1 MAENPTVLKIR
12 AEVEN
17 LQGLN
22 RLKTAVRRV
31 SQEVK
36 ASNVDF
42 KKQIANIKELQVN
55 TKNSVN
61 NLRAQKD
68 AFLALRDSVDLTSKE
83 FKQATIEVNKL
94 DKALA
99 KAEGRKTQ
107 RGGRAAALAKGVGA
121 IAAGGVFGGFE
132 GAAGAAIGL
141 GVGGPAGAAVGA
153 AIGAQVGGVR
163 QALGATAEYA
173 AGLAKLR
180 IALEGVTQGQ
190 GEYNQALAFVQK
202 TTEDFAI
209 PQEIITRQ
217 FTKLQA
223 SVSGAG
229 GNLKDTETAF
239 NGIVAAVRAT
249 GGSLTDVDAALTATA
264 QVFSKGKVSAE
275 ELRQQIG
282 ERLPGAFTLFADS
295 MDKTPAELDKALE
308 QGQVSL
314 QDFQK
319 FAVELFDRYG
329 ETAKTIADSPD
340 AAGDRLK
347 VVLERLQENVGTLL
361 KPIGAAFQVTFTNI
375 IEFID
380 AATAR
385 LNLFLELGA
394 TGTKNKV
401 QRLSDDITRLL
412 KKQEEFR
419 RIDREAG
426 TSVIRPSDIRMVE
439 HQLDQK
445 RQQLQAAQATLR
457 DLTGFGAAADVKQS
471 ALPGVQDLPTSSKK
485 GGKGKPT
492 DTSERMVNLQ
502 NRLGEA
508 LQNQNAELVAQT
520 QYLIRNEGIALKF
533 EEGKITALKRD
544 ELLQISRNKLIQ
556 DGIKLRE
563 QAKNGEVELNEEL
576 TKSQQLLENI
586 KTTIQEGL
594 TNAIMGLVDGTKSLS
609 ESLSGILRQ
618 MASLFLKAGIGSFKG
633 ADGTGGSGLL
643 GLFANGAAIQN
654 GRVTPFAYGGVVNKP
669 TLFPMANGAGLM
681 GEAGPEAIMPLRR
694 GRSGR
699 LGVEAVSGG
708 VGNVV
713 VKVDA
718 SGSSVEGDA
727 QGANQLGKA
736 IGIAVQAELIKQ
748 KRPGGLLA

>member
-68 AFLALRDSVDLTSKE
+68 AFMALRDSVDLTSKE

-173 AGLAKLR
+173 AELSKLR
-180 IALEGVTQGQ
+180 IALKGVTEGQ
-190 GEYNQALAFVQK
+190 GEYTQALDFVQK
-202 TTEDFAI
+202 QTEDFAI
-209 PQEIITRQ
+209 PQSVVTKQ

-229 GNLKDTETAF
+229 GNLKDSETAF
-239 NGIVAAVRAT
+239 KGIVAAVRAT
-249 GGSLTDVDAALTATA
+249 GGSLGDVDAALTATA

-319 FAVELFDRYG
+319 FAEELFERYG
-329 ETAKTIADSPD
+329 ETAKEIARSPD

-347 VVLERLQENVGTLL
+347 KVLERLQENVGTLL

-394 TGTKNKV
+394 QGTRNKV
-401 QRLSDDITRLL
+401 QRLSEDITRLL
-412 KKQEEFR
+412 KKQEER
-419 RIDREAG
+419 KPLVALGLITER
-426 TSVIRPSDIRMVE
+426 DIREVE
-439 HQLDQK
+439 QQLEAK
-445 RQQLQAAQATLR
+445 REQLQAAQATLR

-471 ALPGVQDLPTSSKK
+471 ALPGVGDPSGEGQLKTKVKTTSAEILALEQKRF
-485 GGKGKPT
+485 
-492 DTSERMVNLQ
+492 EAIQNNNLEIAADFDRQ
-502 NRLGEA
+502 IGLREITEKFNAGEIDDNTRLVEILGVE
-508 LQNQNAELVAQT
+508 E
-520 QYLIRNEGIALKF
+520 KF
-533 EEGKITALKRD
+533 RKAIL
-544 ELLQISRNKLIQ
+544 
-556 DGIKLRE
+556 KLRRD
-563 QAKNGEVELNEEL
+563 AKMGEPELKEVKKEAESVEKQFEKIGKTIKAGITDNL
-576 TKSQQLLENI
+576 TK
-586 KTTIQEGL
+586 
-594 TNAIMGLVDGTKSLS
+594 AIMGAQSLGDA
-609 ESLSGILRQ
+609 LGNILRQ
-618 MASLFLKAGIGSFKG
+618 AGSMFISFGLKQLFPFLN
-633 ADGTGGSGLL
+633 
-643 GLFANGAAIQN
+643 ANGNVYDQS
-654 GRVTPFAYGGVVNKP
+654 GFVPFAKGGIVNKP
-669 TLFPMANGAGLM
+669 TLFPFAKGIGLM

-694 GRSGR
+694 GPSGR
-699 LGVEAVSGG
+699 LGVEAAGGG

-713 VKVDA
+713 VNVDA
-718 SGSSVEGDA
+718 SGTAVQGDSNQA
-727 QGANQLGKA
+727 DQLGKA
-736 IGIAVQAELIKQ
+736 IGAAVQAELLKQ
-748 KRPGGLLA
+748 KRPGGMLAGV

>member
-68 AFLALRDSVDLTSKE
+68 AFMALRDSVDLTSKE

-99 KAEGRKTQ
+99 KAEGRKSQ
-107 RGGRAAALAKGVGA
+107 RGGRAAGLAKGVGA
-121 IAAGGVFGGFE
+121 IAAGGVFGGPE
-132 GAAGAAIGL
+132 GALGATIGL
-141 GVGGPAGAAVGA
+141 AVGGPAAAAVGA
-153 AIGAQVGGVR
+153 GIGAVVGNIR

-173 AGLAKLR
+173 AELSKLR
-180 IALEGVTQGQ
+180 IALKGVTSGQ
-190 GEYNQALAFVQK
+190 GEYNQALQFVQK
-202 TTEDFAI
+202 TTDDFAI
-209 PQEIITRQ
+209 PQEIVTRQ

-282 ERLPGAFTLFADS
+282 ERLPGAFTLFAAS

-319 FAVELFDRYG
+319 FAEELFDRYG
-329 ETAKTIADSPD
+329 ETAKEIADSPD
-340 AAGDRLK
+340 AAGDRLQ

-394 TGTKNKV
+394 QGTRNKV
-401 QRLSDDITRLL
+401 RRLSDDITRLL
-412 KKQEEFR
+412 KKQEER
-419 RIDREAG
+419 KPLVAAGLIRE
-426 TSVIRPSDIRMVE
+426 SDIREVE
-439 HQLDQK
+439 QQLEQK

-457 DLTGFGAAADVKQS
+457 ELTGFGAASDVKQS
-471 ALPGVQDLPTSSKK
+471 ALPGVQDLDKDGGDTTS
-485 GGKGKPT
+485 KPK
-492 DTSERMVNLQ
+492 DTSQRMVDLQ
-502 NRLGEA
+502 GRLGEA
-508 LQNQNAELVAQT
+508 LQQQNEELVAQT
-520 QYLIRNEGIALKF
+520 QYLIRNEEIAIKF
-533 EEGKITALKRD
+533 EEGKITKR
-544 ELLQISRNKLIQ
+544 EQARLLQISLNRLIK
-556 DGIKLRE
+556 DGLKLRE
-563 QAKNGEVELNEEL
+563 QEKNAAVSLNKEL
-576 TKSQQLLENI
+576 TEMEKIYESVKDLLKDGIANAVNDL
-586 KTTIQEGL
+586 IQ
-594 TNAIMGLVDGTKSLS
+594 GTKSLG
-609 ESLSGILRQ
+609 ESLAGVLRQVSSLVITSGI
-618 MASLFLKAGIGSFKG
+618 KA
-633 ADGTGGSGLL
+633 LL
-643 GLFANGAAIQN
+643 PFANGGVFEQ
-654 GRVTPFAYGGVVNKP
+654 GKVTPFAYGGVVGKP
-669 TLFPMANGAGLM
+669 TLFPMANGMGLM
-681 GEAGPEAIMPLRR
+681 GEQGPEAIMPLRR
-694 GRSGR
+694 GPGGR
-699 LGVEAVSGG
+699 LGVEATSGG
-708 VGNVV
+708 AGNVV
-713 VKVDA
+713 VNVDA
-718 SGSSVEGDA
+718 SGSAVQGDGPSA
-727 QGANQLGKA
+727 DQLGKA
-736 IGIAVQAELIKQ
+736 IGAAVQAELVKQ

>member
-107 RGGRAAALAKGVGA
+107 RGGRAAGLAKGVGA

-132 GAAGAAIGL
+132 GAAGAGIGL
-141 GVGGPAGAAVGA
+141 AVGGPGGAAIGA

-173 AGLAKLR
+173 AGLSKLR
-180 IALEGVTQGQ
+180 IALKGVTEDQGQ
-190 GEYNQALAFVQK
+190 YKRALDFVQQQ
-202 TTEDFAI
+202 TEDFAI

-229 GNLKDTETAF
+229 GNLNDTETAF
-239 NGIVAAVRAT
+239 KGIVAAVRAT
-249 GGSLTDVDAALTATA
+249 GGSLGDVDAALTATA

-295 MDKTPAELDKALE
+295 MGKTPAELDKALE

-319 FAVELFDRYG
+319 FAEELFERYG
-329 ETAKTIADSPD
+329 ETAKEIADSPD
-340 AAGDRLK
+340 AAGDRLS
-347 VVLERLQENVGTLL
+347 VVLERLEENIGTLL
-361 KPIGAAFQVTFTNI
+361 KPIGAAFQETFTNI

-394 TGTKNKV
+394 TGTRNKV
-401 QRLSDDITRLL
+401 KRLSEDITRLL
-412 KKQEEFR
+412 KKQEER
-419 RIDREAG
+419 KPLIAAG
-426 TSVIRPSDIRMVE
+426 LITERDIREVQ
-439 HQLDQK
+439 HQLDAK
-445 RQQLQAAQATLR
+445 REQLQRAQATLR
-457 DLTGFGAAADVKQS
+457 DLTGFGAAANVKKS
-471 ALPGVQDLPTSSKK
+471 ALPGVILDDGPSDDTGTKMKTLSADLLKLAK
-485 GGKGKPT
+485 DRNAAFHEG
-492 DTSERMVNLQ
+492 NLI
-502 NRLGEA
+502 
-508 LQNQNAELVAQT
+508 LVAQ
-520 QYLIRNEGIALKF
+520 LDHEIALQQIA
-533 EEGKITALKRD
+533 EDLAAGKIDSNLAEKR
-544 ELLQISRNKLIQ
+544 ELDAQNKLIAT
-556 DGIKLRE
+556 GLRLRE
-563 QAKNGEVELNEEL
+563 QEKKALQGLSKANEVNNKEL
-576 TKSQQLLENI
+576 TKTEKLYESI
-586 KTTIQEGL
+586 KDTVATGL
-594 TNAIMGLVDGTKSLS
+594 TNAIEGLIDGTKSLG
-609 ESLSGILRQ
+609 ESLAGILKQ
-618 MASLFLKAGIGSFKG
+618 IGSMVLQFGVKSLVGSLFPSAKG
-633 ADGTGGSGLL
+633 NV
-643 GLFANGAAIQN
+643 FAQN
-654 GRVTPFAYGGVVNKP
+654 RIVPFAYGGVVKKP
-669 TLFPMANGAGLM
+669 TLFPMANGMGLM

-694 GRSGR
+694 GRGGR
-699 LGVEAVSGG
+699 LGVEASGTG
-708 VGNVV
+708 SSVV
-713 VKVDA
+713 VNVDA
-718 SGSSVEGDA
+718 SGTQV
-727 QGANQLGKA
+727 QGNNNQAKQLGAA
-736 IGIAVQAELIKQ
+736 ISAAVQAELVKQ
-748 KRPGGLLA
+748 RRPGGLLAG

>member
-68 AFLALRDSVDLTSKE
+68 AFMALRDSVDLTSKE

-107 RGGRAAALAKGVGA
+107 RGGRAAALAKGAGA

-141 GVGGPAGAAVGA
+141 GIGGPAGAAIGA
-153 AIGAQVGGVR
+153 ALGAQVGGVR

-202 TTEDFAI
+202 TTDDFAI

-394 TGTKNKV
+394 QGTRNKV
-401 QRLSDDITRLL
+401 QRLSEDITRLL
-412 KKQEEFR
+412 KKQEER
-419 RIDREAG
+419 KPLVAAGLIRE
-426 TSVIRPSDIRMVE
+426 SDIREVE
-439 HQLDQK
+439 QQLDAK
-445 RQQLQAAQATLR
+445 RAQLQAAQATLR

-471 ALPGVQDLPTSSKK
+471 ALPGVQDLSKGDGDRVK
-485 GGKGKPT
+485 KPQ
-492 DTSERMVNLQ
+492 DTTERMVNLQ
-502 NRLGEA
+502 RRLGDA
-508 LQNQNAELVAQT
+508 LRNQNLELVAQT
-520 QYLIRNEGIALKF
+520 EYLIRNEAIAIKF
-533 EEGKITALKRD
+533 EDGKITALKRT
-544 ELLQISRNKLIQ
+544 ELLEQSLNKLIK
-556 DGIKLRE
+556 DGIKLRG
-563 QAKNGEVELNEEL
+563 QAKDAVKPLNDEL
-576 TKSQQLLENI
+576 TKTEQLTKNI
-586 KTTIQEGL
+586 AVAFRDNMAQ
-594 TNAIMGLVDGTKSLS
+594 
-609 ESLSGILRQ
+609 GI
-618 MASLFLKAGIGSFKG
+618 SDVILKARTLGDVLSNVLKMAANLFIQFGVKTLFSTIPGFDKIIGS
-633 ADGTGGSGLL
+633 
-643 GLFANGAAIQN
+643 ANGNVFYQN
-654 GRVTPFAYGGVVNKP
+654 KVVPFARGGIVNQP
-669 TLFPMANGAGLM
+669 TIFPMANGAGLM
-681 GEAGPEAIMPLRR
+681 GEAGPEAIIPLRR
-694 GRSGR
+694 GPSGR
-699 LGVEAVSGG
+699 LGVEAAGG
-708 VGNVV
+708 AGGNVV
-713 VKVDA
+713 VNVDA
-718 SGSSVEGDA
+718 SGSAVQGDSNQA
-727 QGANQLGKA
+727 AQLGKA
-736 IGIAVQAELIKQ
+736 IGSAVQAELIKQ
-748 KRPGGLLA
+748 KRPGGLLAGV

>member
-68 AFLALRDSVDLTSKE
+68 AFMALRDSVDLTSKE
-83 FKQATIEVNKL
+83 FKQATVEVNKL

-121 IAAGGVFGGFE
+121 IAAGGVFGGPE
-132 GAAGAAIGL
+132 GAIGATIGL
-141 GVGGPAGAAVGA
+141 AVGGPAGAAVGA
-153 AIGAQVGGVR
+153 GIGAVAGNVR
-163 QALGATAEYA
+163 QSLGATAEYA
-173 AGLAKLR
+173 AELSKLR
-180 IALEGVTQGQ
+180 IALRGVTEGQ
-190 GEYNQALAFVQK
+190 GEYTQALDFVQQQ
-202 TTEDFAI
+202 TEDFAI
-209 PQEIITRQ
+209 PQSVVTKQ

-229 GNLKDTETAF
+229 GNLKDSETAF
-239 NGIVAAVRAT
+239 KGIVAAVRAT
-249 GGSLTDVDAALTATA
+249 GGSLGDVDAALTATA

-319 FAVELFDRYG
+319 FAEELFDRYG
-329 ETAKTIADSPD
+329 ETAKEIADSPD

-347 VVLERLQENVGTLL
+347 KVLERLQENVGTLL

-394 TGTKNKV
+394 QGTRNKV
-401 QRLSDDITRLL
+401 QRLSEDITRMLA
-412 KKQEEFR
+412 KQEERR
-419 RIDREAG
+419 RIERRFG
-426 TSVIRPSDIRMVE
+426 PGVIRESDIRETEVLL
-439 HQLDQK
+439 QQK
-445 RQQLQAAQATLR
+445 REQLQAAQATLR

-471 ALPGVQDLPTSSKK
+471 ALPGVGDPSGEGELKTKVKTTSAEILDLEQKRFEAIKNNNLEIAADFDRQIGLREITEKFNAGEIDDNTKLVEILGVEEKFRKRILKLRRDAKMGEPELKEVKK
-485 GGKGKPT
+485 EAESVEEQFKKIGKTIKQGVV
-492 DTSERMVNLQ
+492 DNLTKAIMGAQ
-502 NRLGEA
+502 SLGEA
-508 LQNQNAELVAQT
+508 LGNV
-520 QYLIRNEGIALKF
+520 
-533 EEGKITALKRD
+533 
-544 ELLQISRNKLIQ
+544 
-556 DGIKLRE
+556 
-563 QAKNGEVELNEEL
+563 
-576 TKSQQLLENI
+576 
-586 KTTIQEGL
+586 
-594 TNAIMGLVDGTKSLS
+594 
-609 ESLSGILRQ
+609 LRQ
-618 MASLFLKAGIGSFKG
+618 AGSLFISFGLKQIFPF
-633 ADGTGGSGLL
+633 LN
-643 GLFANGAAIQN
+643 ANGNVYDQS
-654 GRVTPFAYGGVVNKP
+654 GFVPFAKGGIVNKP
-669 TLFPMANGAGLM
+669 TLFPFAKGIGLM

-694 GRSGR
+694 GPSGR
-699 LGVEAVSGG
+699 LGVEAAGGG

-713 VKVDA
+713 VNVDA
-718 SGSSVEGDA
+718 SGSAVQGDSNQA
-727 QGANQLGKA
+727 DQLGKA
-736 IGIAVQAELIKQ
+736 IGAAVQAELLKQ
-748 KRPGGLLA
+748 KRPGGMLAGV

>member
-68 AFLALRDSVDLTSKE
+68 AFMALRDSVDLTSKE

-99 KAEGRKTQ
+99 KTEVRKTR
-107 RGGRAAALAKGVGA
+107 RGGRGAALAKGVGA

-141 GVGGPAGAAVGA
+141 GVGGPAGAAIGA

-173 AGLAKLR
+173 AELSKLR
-180 IALEGVTQGQ
+180 IALKGVTADQA
-190 GEYNQALAFVQK
+190 EYSQALAFVEK
-202 TTEDFAI
+202 TTDDFAI

-319 FAVELFDRYG
+319 FAEELFGRYG

-347 VVLERLQENVGTLL
+347 VVLERLSENMGTLL

-394 TGTKNKV
+394 QGTRNKV
-401 QRLSDDITRLL
+401 QRLSEDITRMLA
-412 KKQEEFR
+412 KQEERR
-419 RIDREAG
+419 RIERRFG
-426 TSVIRPSDIRMVE
+426 PGVIRESDIRETDVLLE
-439 HQLDQK
+439 QK

-457 DLTGFGAAADVKQS
+457 DLTGFGAAADVKKS
-471 ALPGVQDLPTSSKK
+471 GLPGVDDPSGESDLKTKVKTTSAEILALEQKRFAALRNNNREIAADFERQIGLREVLEAFNAGEIDDNTRILEILKVEEKFRKAILKLRKEAKQGEPELKEVKK
-485 GGKGKPT
+485 EAESVEEQFKKIGKTIKGAVV
-492 DTSERMVNLQ
+492 DNLTQ
-502 NRLGEA
+502 AIMGARSLGEA
-508 LQNQNAELVAQT
+508 LGNV
-520 QYLIRNEGIALKF
+520 
-533 EEGKITALKRD
+533 
-544 ELLQISRNKLIQ
+544 
-556 DGIKLRE
+556 
-563 QAKNGEVELNEEL
+563 
-576 TKSQQLLENI
+576 
-586 KTTIQEGL
+586 
-594 TNAIMGLVDGTKSLS
+594 
-609 ESLSGILRQ
+609 LRQ
-618 MASLFLKAGIGSFKG
+618 AGSLFISFGLKQIFPF
-633 ADGTGGSGLL
+633 LN
-643 GLFANGAAIQN
+643 ANGNVYDQS
-654 GRVTPFAYGGVVNKP
+654 GFVPFAKGGVVNKP
-669 TLFPMANGAGLM
+669 TLFPFAKGIGLM

-694 GRSGR
+694 GPSGR
-699 LGVEAVSGG
+699 LGVEAAGGG

-713 VKVDA
+713 VNVDA
-718 SGSSVEGDA
+718 SGSAVQGDSNQA
-727 QGANQLGKA
+727 DQLGKA
-736 IGIAVQAELIKQ
+736 IGAAVQAELLKQ
-748 KRPGGLLA
+748 KRPGGMLAGV

>member
-68 AFLALRDSVDLTSKE
+68 AFMALRDSVDLTSKE
-83 FKQATIEVNKL
+83 FKQATAEVAKL
-94 DKALA
+94 DAALA
-99 KAEGRKTQ
+99 KAEGRKAQ
-107 RGGRAAALAKGVGA
+107 RGGRLAGIAKGVGA
-121 IAAGGVFGGFE
+121 IAAGGVFGGPE
-132 GAAGAAIGL
+132 GAIGGAAGLAL
-141 GVGGPAGAAVGA
+141 GGPAGAAVGA
-153 AIGAQVGGVR
+153 AIGAQVGQVR

-173 AGLAKLR
+173 ANLTKLR
-180 IALEGVTQGQ
+180 IALKGVTNGQ
-190 GEYNQALAFVQK
+190 GEYTEALGFVQEQ
-202 TTEDFAI
+202 TEDFAI
-209 PQEIITRQ
+209 PQSVITKQ
-217 FTKLQA
+217 FTRLQA

-229 GNLKDTETAF
+229 GNLEDTKTAF
-239 NGIVAAVRAT
+239 KGIVAAVRAT
-249 GGSLTDVDAALTATA
+249 GGSLGDVDAALTATA

-282 ERLPGAFTLFADS
+282 ERLPGAFTLFAES
-295 MDKTPAELDKALE
+295 MGKTPAELDKALE

-319 FAVELFDRYG
+319 FAEELFARYG
-329 ETAKTIADSPD
+329 ETAKEIADSPD

-347 VVLERLQENVGTLL
+347 VVLESLSENVGTLL

-394 TGTKNKV
+394 SGTRNKIK
-401 QRLSDDITRLL
+401 RLSDDITRLL
-412 KKQEEFR
+412 KKQEER
-419 RIDREAG
+419 KPLVAAG
-426 TSVIRPSDIRMVE
+426 LIRPSDIREVE
-439 HQLDQK
+439 QQLDAK

-471 ALPGVQDLPTSSKK
+471 ALPGVVDPDPDSEE
-485 GGKGKPT
+485 KGKKIKT
-492 DTSERMVNLQ
+492 TSADILNLTERLQ
-502 NRLGEA
+502 EA
-508 LQNQNAELVAQT
+508 RFGNNKELEVQT
-520 QYLIRNEGIALKF
+520 EFLIRNQKLTEQFQAGEIDANTLKV
-533 EEGKITALKRD
+533 
-544 ELLQISRNKLIQ
+544 ELMHSENKLRE
-556 DGIKLRE
+556 DGIKLRK
-563 QAKNGEVELNEEL
+563 QAKNGEVEINKEL
-576 TKSQQLLENI
+576 TKGQQLMQSI
-586 KTTIQEGL
+586 KETVATGL
-594 TNAIMGLVDGTKSLS
+594 TNAINGLIDGTKSFA

-618 MASLFLKAGIGSFKG
+618 LASLAISFGVKAI
-633 ADGTGGSGLL
+633 LP
-643 GLFANGAAIQN
+643 FANGGVLQQGKVIPYAS
-654 GRVTPFAYGGVVNKP
+654 GGVINRP
-669 TLFPMANGAGLM
+669 TLFPMANGMGIA

-694 GRSGR
+694 GPSGK
-699 LGVEAVSGG
+699 LGVEASGNG
-708 VGNVV
+708 MGSVV
-713 VKVDA
+713 VNVNA
-718 SGSSVEGDA
+718 SGTNVQGDTT
-727 QGANQLGKA
+727 QGKQLGAA
-736 IGIAVQAELIKQ
+736 IGAAVQAELLKQ
-748 KRPGGLLA
+748 KRPGGLLR